1 MKKKALFILTI
12 FISTTFMINAST
24 RSNVKIIE
32 ASENIRYL
40 SQKIAKEYLYL
51 YYNPNK
57 INLKVNISENM
68 KNLKRNIQQIEVN
81 TQNDDSKN
89 IINFL
94 IYTNEEIET
103 LLNQKISK
111 DKSILILDYS
121 ETFVEA
127 VNSIQSLHQYDFS
140 NEEKM
145 IMNLKELE
153 YLLERVN
160 KYYIA
165 SILNLNKT
173 TNEKH
178 LKNALTRVEKILE
191 IIKKYTYPKKI
202 QKYKI
207 KTLDFWETNKNF
219 LNIDN
224 KISMPN
230 MLLLFTKNFENS
242 IKKLELYHKQNQ

>member
-1 MKKKALFILTI
+1 MKERLLILII
-12 FISTTFMINAST
+12 FLGITNTLEAST

-57 INLKVNISENM
+57 INFKSKLKENM
-68 KNLKRNIQQIEVN
+68 KNLENNIQQIAIN
-81 TQNDDSKN
+81 TQSDDSKN
-89 IINFL
+89 ILNFL
-94 IYTNEEIET
+94 TYTNEDIQI
-103 LLNQKISK
+103 LLSKIPSN
-111 DKSILILDYS
+111 DKSILLLDYS

-127 VNSIQSLHQYDFS
+127 ANSIQSLHQYKFS

-145 IMNLKELE
+145 LMHLKELE

-165 SILNLNKT
+165 SILNLNKIS
-173 TNEKH
+173 NKQH
-178 LKNALTRVEKILE
+178 MKNALIKVEKILH
-191 IIKKYTYPKKI
+191 IIKKYPYPI
-202 QKYKI
+202 KI
-207 KTLDFWETNKNF
+207 KQERSKIINYWKSNKKF
-219 LNIDN
+219 L
-224 KISMPN
+224 KISKDLSLPN
-230 MLLLFTKNFENS
+230 LLLLFTENFEES